1 MNANFAAVDT
11 TKMRLNK
18 QIALNVPQTHQQ
30 NPKEAIVEMNAQTDV
45 ESVKERWPCAI
56 VMQTASSLRRQ
67 MDTHV
72 SVRQDT
78 MEMVVIAI
86 AQIIA

>member
-1 MNANFAAVDT
+1 
-11 TKMRLNK
+11 
-18 QIALNVPQTHQQ
+18 
-30 NPKEAIVEMNAQTDV
+30 
-45 ESVKERWPCAI
+45 
-56 VMQTASSLRRQ
+56 MQTASSLRRQ